1 MKQPEKS
8 MRNTYKIIW
17 TSRALSDLKNTI
29 AYLEEN
35 WTSREIQK
43 FALLLDLQLNRLKIY
58 PNLFP
63 KSHRYKKIRKSV
75 LSRQVSMYYRVV
87 NQEIQ
92 IISLFDNRQNPK
104 KLYQI

>member
-1 MKQPEKS
+1 MK
-8 MRNTYKIIW
+8 NGYKILW
-17 TSRALSDLKNTI
+17 TDFALKELESTI
-29 AYLEEN
+29 EYLEEN

-63 KSHRYKKIRKSV
+63 ESHRYKKIRKSV
-75 LSRQVSMYYRVV
+75 LTRQVSMYYRVV
-87 NQEIQ
+87 NLEIQ

-104 KLYQI
+104 KLDQI

>member
-1 MKQPEKS
+1 

-63 KSHRYKKIRKSV
+63 KSYRYKKIRKSV
-75 LSRQVSMYYRVV
+75 LTRQVSMYYRVV

-104 KLYQI
+104 KLDQI

>member
-1 MKQPEKS
+1 

-63 KSHRYKKIRKSV
+63 ESHRYKKIRKSV
-75 LSRQVSMYYRVV
+75 LTRQVSMYYRVV

-104 KLYQI
+104 KLDQI

>member
-1 MKQPEKS
+1 

-17 TSRALSDLKNTI
+17 TSRALSDLKKII

-43 FALLLDLQLNRLKIY
+43 FALLLDLQLKRLITNPY
-58 PNLFP
+58 LFP
-63 KSHRYKKIRKSV
+63 ESHRYKKIRKSV

>member
-1 MKQPEKS
+1 

-17 TSRALSDLKNTI
+17 TSRALSDLKNVI
-29 AYLEEN
+29 AYLEDN

-43 FALLLDLQLNRLKIY
+43 FALLLDLQLKRLITNPY
-58 PNLFP
+58 LFP
-63 KSHRYKKIRKSV
+63 ESHRYKKIRKSV
-75 LSRQVSMYYRVV
+75 LTRQVSMYYRVV

-104 KLYQI
+104 KLDQI